1 VSVRLGVPLDA
12 SSPSSG
18 SPLHTYLTADL
29 PALGGRIKVRPEDFL
44 VEEQP
49 LYQPVGSGEHI
60 YLMIEK
66 RNLSTL
72 SAARI
77 LAKHFGVHL
86 NAVGFA
92 GLKDK
97 RAITRQVF
105 SIYAPGRKPEDFPML
120 RYDSMSVLWTD
131 LHANKLRKGHLA
143 GNRFSIK
150 VRDVDM
156 SKAPLAARA
165 LARLEKSGV
174 PNRIGDQRFGYTK
187 RNHLVGRGIVLADWQ
202 GVLDALLLPR
212 QAHEMFFDTQ
222 DAARQWYAGGDF
234 QRALEAFSFH
244 SRTERR
250 VLAALAR
257 GERLQKAVGAIERP
271 ELEFYL
277 SAFQSAAFNEVLDRR
292 LRAGTLAEL
301 HEGDVAMKHENRAM
315 FSVGP
320 ADLTPELRERL
331 ARQEVSPTG
340 PMWAMGMMR
349 ATGET
354 DAIELAALASLGV
367 TLEILAAFE
376 QRRPNR
382 LAGARRPLRVQ
393 LTDPDVEGGID
404 EHGHYVRLAFDLPRG
419 AFATEVLREIMKPEH
434 APGAPPSARDE
445 DDEEN
450 ERDDE

>member
-1 VSVRLGVPLDA
+1 MSGVRLPVPSDA
-12 SSPSSG
+12 PQPS
-18 SPLHTYLTADL
+18 HAYLTGDL
-29 PALGGRIKVRPEDFL
+29 RPLGGVIKARPEDFL

-49 LYQPVGSGEHI
+49 LYQPAGSGEHI
-60 YLMIEK
+60 YLFIEK

-86 NAVGFA
+86 SAVGFA

-105 SIYAPGRKPEDFPML
+105 SIHAPGKKPEDFPML
-120 RYDSMSVLWTD
+120 RYDSMSVLWAD

-150 VRDVDM
+150 VREVDM
-156 SKAPLAARA
+156 SAAPIAARA
-165 LARLEKSGV
+165 LAALAKSGV
-174 PNRIGDQRFGYTK
+174 PNRFGDQRFGYTR
-187 RNHLVGRGIVLADWQ
+187 RNHFIGRGIVLADWQ
-202 GVLDALLLPR
+202 STLDAILLPR
-212 QAHEMFFDTQ
+212 QAHESFVDTQ
-222 DAARQWYAGGDF
+222 DDARQWYAKGDL

-257 GERLQKAVGAIERP
+257 GEQPQKAVGAIERP

-277 SAFQSAAFNEVLDRR
+277 SAFQSAVFNDVLDRR
-292 LRAGTLAEL
+292 LHAGTLAHL
-301 HEGDVAMKHENRAM
+301 RVGDVAMKHENRAM
-315 FSVGP
+315 FLVGE
-320 ADLTPELRERL
+320 ADSTPELDARL

-340 PMWAMGMMR
+340 PMWAAGMMR
-349 ATGET
+349 AAGTT
-354 DAIELAALASLGV
+354 DAEELAALERLGV
-367 TLEILAAFE
+367 TPEKLTEFE

-382 LAGARRPLRVQ
+382 LAGARRPLRVP

-419 AFATEVLREIMKPEH
+419 AFATEVLREIMKPEL
-434 APGAPPSARDE
+434 APGGAERSIEPSDDDAE
-445 DDEEN
+445 D